1 MGKSFR
7 LRAADVEPVYRL
19 VDECRELW
27 ADADA
32 WQRHL
37 VRGACRLTGT
47 AVGQYNEQCITPDLQ
62 STQILDETF
71 EGEWRDETAR
81 ACMIRMY
88 RNHANRATF
97 FPRCMRL
104 AGRAIGGL
112 EATALRRDLRPDD
125 EWYRSFVFNEYRL
138 PGHFD
143 DAIIS
148 FGYNRPRGVVVMLA
162 TNHDVSDP
170 APTPRGA
177 AVLALLMRQIAP
189 LVGTSLATRAQH
201 GAHSLSPRL
210 RQTLDRLLAGDS
222 EKQAAQKLNL
232 HPTTVHDYVGEL
244 FRRFG
249 VDSRGELMAY
259 FISRRPRAMRDGQPT
274 TAPQSRRARRLPAP
288 RPGA

>member
-1 MGKSFR
+1 MGRSFR
-7 LRAADVEPVYRL
+7 LRADDVEPVYRL

-47 AVGQYNEQCITPDLQ
+47 AVGQYSEQYIAPDLQ
-62 STQILDETF
+62 STQVLDETLD
-71 EGEWRDETAR
+71 GEWRDEAAR

-97 FPRCMRL
+97 FPRVMRL
-104 AGRAIGGL
+104 AGRAMGGL

-125 EWYRSFVFNEYRL
+125 EWYRSFLFNEYRR
-138 PGHFD
+138 PAHFD

-162 TNHDVSDP
+162 TNHDVSEP

-201 GAHSLSPRL
+201 GAHGLSPRL

-222 EKQAAQKLNL
+222 EKQAALELGL

-249 VDSRGELMAY
+249 VDSRSELMAY
-259 FISRRPRAMRDGQPT
+259 FISRRPRNGCPDPVLHNH
-274 TAPQSRRARRLPAP
+274 RRSPRAL

>member
-1 MGKSFR
+1 MGRSFR
-7 LRAADVEPVYRL
+7 LRADDVEPVYRL
-19 VDECRELW
+19 VEECRELW

-47 AVGQYNEQCITPDLQ
+47 AVGQYNEQYITPDLRSVQ
-62 STQILDETF
+62 VLDETF
-71 EGEWRDETAR
+71 EGDWPDDAAR

-88 RNHANRATF
+88 ENHTNRATF
-97 FPRCMRL
+97 FPRVMRL
-104 AGRAIGGL
+104 AGRAMNGL

-125 EWYRSFVFNEYRL
+125 EWYRSFLFNEYRR
-138 PGHFD
+138 PAHFD

-177 AVLALLMRQIAP
+177 AVLSLLMRQIAP
-189 LVGTSLATRAQH
+189 LVGTSLATHAQH
-201 GAHSLSPRL
+201 GAHGLSPRL

-222 EKQAAQKLNL
+222 EKQAALELGL

-244 FRRFG
+244 LRRFG
-249 VDSRGELMAY
+249 VDSRSELMAY
-259 FISRRPRAMRDGQPT
+259 FISRHPRNGCPTQP
-274 TAPQSRRARRLPAP
+274 APVLQSHRRSPRAP